1 METPLNS
8 ADLQLKNG
16 HGNVTDV
23 SVPAIEITSIEPVYL
38 KIETDPLPPDFDVK
52 NPLVTASAV
61 TLMSEKLDIKHESDS
76 TSNLACRICKKT
88 FGVLRELKKHW
99 IMCAWLKLLNNA
111 KAEKDERDLT
121 IIVDAPLASA
131 KISEIATASSLIEEG
146 IEPGDGV

>member
-8 ADLQLKNG
+8 EDLRLKNG

-61 TLMSEKLDIKHESDS
+61 TLKSEESVGS
-76 TSNLACRICKKT
+76 GTKRLNHSACMKSI
-88 FGVLRELKKHW
+88 
-99 IMCAWLKLLNNA
+99 
-111 KAEKDERDLT
+111 
-121 IIVDAPLASA
+121 
-131 KISEIATASSLIEEG
+131 
-146 IEPGDGV
+146 